1 MRVYRVLHVHKGRQ
15 ASKLW
20 RIIQGMIFCEAP
32 PLILFLH
39 GDLAITTRSIPA
51 LLAVPIY
58 LLVCLV
64 LCIRRRTF
72 SWKDPLIVAGLVVI
86 QLGLQKTGGVS
97 DEASGLPGYA
107 LLMPF
112 MLFLGAYAIWRLAG
126 KKPLENWP
134 WPRFGLVATMTML
147 LTDIGMAM
155 LTPAASGKVWQLGGA
170 CMKDALLIGPP
181 FVMLIFYGLLDC
193 RSSWVFCSQKCV
205 RLGRCRFGMDGKSG
219 DCHCQEAKGD
229 GVPLS

>member
-1 MRVYRVLHVHKGRQ
+1 
-15 ASKLW
+15 
-20 RIIQGMIFCEAP
+20 MIFCEAP

-39 GDLAITTRSIPA
+39 GDLAITTRSVPA

-58 LLVCLV
+58 LLVCLI

-72 SWKDPLIVAGLVVI
+72 SWKDPFIVAGLVAL
-86 QLGLQKTGGVS
+86 QLGLQKTGVVT
-97 DEASGLPGYA
+97 DEAAGLPGYA

-112 MLFLGAYAIWRLAG
+112 MLFLGGYAIWRLAG

-147 LTDIGMAM
+147 LTDIGMAL
-155 LTPAASGKVWQLGGA
+155 LTPATPGKVWQLGGA

-219 DCHCQEAKGD
+219 DCHCHEAKGD